1 MKTRAEK
8 LIDKMLKEYPYC
20 VVNVETASEFI
31 EQGGQVSVKQFRDW
45 LMTNGYWRT
54 YFNN

>member
-8 LIDKMLKEYPYC
+8 LVDKMLEVYPYC
-20 VVNVETASEFI
+20 VINVEVAFEFI
-31 EQGGQVSVKQFRDW
+31 EQGGQVDTKQFKKW
-45 LMTNGYWRT
+45 LEMNGYWRT

>member
-8 LIDKMLKEYPYC
+8 LVDKMLEAYPYC
-20 VVNVETASEFI
+20 VINVEVAFEFI
-31 EQGGQVSVKQFRDW
+31 EQGGQVSVKQFKEW
-45 LMTNGYWRT
+45 LEMNGYWRT